1 MDRQSLQKKRKKRL
15 LYYVGKTL
23 ETKEKKDREEM
34 QTVLIT
40 TDITASGLLQVS
52 ASFTLFLNV

>member
-1 MDRQSLQKKRKKRL
+1 MDRQSLKKEKKRL

-23 ETKEKKDREEM
+23 ETKEKKDSKEM